1 MATDGAVVQPTRR
14 TRWRHVRV
22 WARRYLPA
30 EFAGVITALTAALTA
45 FRMSGSTAT
54 AALAGVA
61 GETIGY
67 YATITVRDLRRHRR
81 AGGAGRWQALTRT
94 GRDVAI
100 EFGPAEIVDTLII
113 RPGLMFTGPLV
124 TGSLVIGTLVG
135 KVAADIVFYAFAIS
149 GYEVRTRV
157 FADPHREG
165 APTMPAAH
173 TPYLLL
179 DLDAVTRAY
188 ERLAGAFPG
197 VTLHYAV
204 KCNPDPRVLRRLRDL
219 GCRFEIASAAEL
231 ALLRRLRVEPRDV
244 LFSNPVKA
252 PEHIRRAHSLGVH
265 RFAVDSVGELDKI
278 ATHAPGAAVFVRL
291 GTAGLGQVPSEG
303 KFGVD
308 VPAAIGLLRGAAS
321 RGLIPYGVTFHVGSQ
336 TTDPTAWDTAIERSG
351 QVMTELLADGIR
363 LHMLDIGGG
372 FPAAY
377 VAYTPQ
383 PAHFAKH
390 IRSALDRYLPYPV
403 DLVAEP
409 GRSLVAESGT
419 MVTTVIGVA
428 ERRGRRWVHLD
439 VGAFNG
445 MMEALETGN
454 RLRYP
459 VSDSRRS
466 ATLTPCHVTGPSCDS
481 QDTVLHDAPLSD
493 TIAIGDTVYIHSAGA
508 YTTAYASRFNGFDVP
523 ATVIAP

>member
-1 MATDGAVVQPTRR
+1 MVYPVRR
-14 TRWRHVRV
+14 TGWRHARA

-30 EFAGVITALTAALTA
+30 EIVGLVTALAGALIA
-45 FRMSGSTAT
+45 FRATGSAAT
-54 AALAGVA
+54 AAFAGTA
-61 GETIGY
+61 GEAAGY
-67 YATITVRDLRRHRR
+67 YATIAVRDLRRHRR
-81 AGGAGRWQALTRT
+81 AGGASRWQALART
-94 GRDVAI
+94 SRGVAI
-100 EFGPAEIVDTLII
+100 EFGPAEIVDSLVV
-113 RPGLMFTGPLV
+113 RPGLMFTGPLL
-124 TGSLVIGTLVG
+124 TGSLIAGTLLG

-149 GYEVRTRV
+149 GYELRTRV
-157 FADPHREG
+157 FADPPTEG
-165 APTMPAAH
+165 APTMPATR

-188 ERLAGAFPG
+188 DRLAGAFPG
-197 VTLHYAV
+197 VSLHYAI

-231 ALLRRLRVEPRDV
+231 ALLRRMRVDPRDV

-252 PEHIRRAHSLGVH
+252 WEHVHGAHAVGVY

-278 ATHAPGAAVFVRL
+278 AAHAPGAAVYVRL
-291 GTAGLGQVPSEG
+291 GTAGSGQVPSEG

-308 VPAAIGLLRGAAS
+308 VPAACSLLRGAAS

-336 TTDPTAWDTAIERSG
+336 TIDPTAWDAAIERSG
-351 QVMTELLADGIR
+351 QVMSGLLEDGIR

-377 VAYTPQ
+377 VAYKPQ
-383 PAHFAKH
+383 PSDFAKH
-390 IRSALDRYLPYPV
+390 IRAALDRYLPYPV

-409 GRSLVAESGT
+409 GRVLVAEAGT
-419 MVTTVIGVA
+419 MVTTVIGIA
-428 ERRGRRWVHLD
+428 ERLGRRWVHID

-466 ATLTPCHVTGPSCDS
+466 ATLTPYHLTGPSCDS

-493 TIAIGDTVYIHSAGA
+493 TITIGDTVYIHSAGA
-508 YTTAYASRFNGFDVP
+508 YTTGYASRFNGFDVP
-523 ATVIAP
+523 ATIIAP

>member
-1 MATDGAVVQPTRR
+1 MAIDGAVAQRAR
-14 TRWRHVRV
+14 GARWRHVRG

-30 EFAGVITALTAALTA
+30 EIAGLVTALAAALVA
-45 FRMSGSTAT
+45 FRMSGSAAS
-54 AALAGVA
+54 AALAGTA
-61 GETIGY
+61 GEALGYYGTIG
-67 YATITVRDLRRHRR
+67 IRDLRRHRR
-81 AGGAGRWQALTRT
+81 AGGVGRWQALART
-94 GRDVAI
+94 GRDAAI
-100 EFGPAEIVDTLII
+100 EFGPAEIVDTLLV
-113 RPGLMFTGPLV
+113 RPGLMFAGPLV
-124 TGSLVIGTLVG
+124 TGSLIVGTLVG

-157 FADPHREG
+157 FADPPPEG
-165 APTMPAAH
+165 APTMPAAR

-188 ERLAGAFPG
+188 DRLTGAFPG

-244 LFSNPVKA
+244 LFSNPVKTL
-252 PEHIRRAHSLGVH
+252 EHVRRAHTVGVY
-265 RFAVDSVGELDKI
+265 RFAADSVGELDKL
-278 ATHAPGAAVFVRL
+278 AVHAPGAAVFVRL
-291 GTAGLGQVPSEG
+291 GTAGVGQVPSEG

-308 VPAAIGLLRGAAS
+308 VPAAVGLLRGAAA

-336 TTDPTAWDTAIERSG
+336 TTDPTAWDSAIERSARL
-351 QVMTELLADGIR
+351 MSDLLGDGIR

-377 VAYTPQ
+377 VSYTPQ
-383 PAHFAKH
+383 PADFAKH

-403 DLVAEP
+403 DVVAEP
-409 GRSLVAESGT
+409 GRALVAEAGT

-428 ERRGRRWVHLD
+428 ERLGRRWVHLD

-445 MMEALETGN
+445 MMESLETGN

-466 ATLTPCHVTGPSCDS
+466 ATLTPYHVTGPTCDS
-481 QDTVLHDAPLSD
+481 QDTVLYDAPLSD
-493 TIAIGDTVYIHSAGA
+493 TIEIGDTVYIHSAGA

-523 ATVIAP
+523 ATVIA